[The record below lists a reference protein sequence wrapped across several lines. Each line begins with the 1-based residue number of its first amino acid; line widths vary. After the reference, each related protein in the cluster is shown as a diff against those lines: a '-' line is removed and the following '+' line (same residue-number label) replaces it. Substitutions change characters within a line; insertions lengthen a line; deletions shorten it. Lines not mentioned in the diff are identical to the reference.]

1 MVCLPASAPEG
12 IISSL
17 EHSFTLYLCSFLQ
30 APLLYLPYRQFVVLD
45 PCSSKSK
52 SFLEFMLA
60 YLLSQLEFPS
70 LFDLSL
76 LKICSPRSYSK
87 GRRFCCI
94 WVGRFL
100 FSSFLS
106 VIGVESQIHICSKKE
121 FPPLHCSLCSS
132 SLSPPF
138 LPNCIPIVFFN

>member
-12 IISSL
+12 IICSL
-17 EHSFTLYLCSFLQ
+17 EYSFTPCLCSFLQ
-30 APLLYLPYRQFVVLD
+30 APLLYLPCRQFVVLD
-45 PCSSKSK
+45 PCSSKSE
-52 SFLEFMLA
+52 SFLEFMLP
-60 YLLSQLEFPS
+60 YLLSQLEFPR

-76 LKICSPRSYSK
+76 LKICFPRTYSK
-87 GRRFCCI
+87 GRRFCCV

-100 FSSFLS
+100 LYFFP

-121 FPPLHCSLCSS
+121 CPPLCCCLCSS
-132 SLSPPF
+132 SLSPPL